1 MEGRF
6 VTLFNALPAAGFR
19 SPFTKYLVYYDG
31 PVAEADLCGQGASDA
46 TGFGLA
52 AMYVQACSGAP
63 VSVVAAHELLHTLGA
78 VPRGAPNRCPDPNGA
93 HTCDS
98 MADLMHPFLDTSPLD
113 AKLLDPGRDDYYG
126 HSGTF
131 TDSQDSPWLVQLDR
145 QQPFTT
151 TISGSR
157 WSDGRRARPR
167 LRADLHDHVER
178 VDASHPESCSPSR
191 VEARSLGRRVHRR
204 LDLRCHGRP
213 PASRCRRSS
222 LLSVFRLSVAVSG
235 RGAVRSSR
243 AGITCRP
250 RCSAAFPSFAPVG
263 LDRDA
268 GEGLAVP
275 LLERRV
281 PRNETHVHG
290 PDDCCD
296 ERSSC
301 LFTRVVPRL
310 TSSRRSGSVLRVEAK
325 HDVLVVGAGCA
336 GMRAAIEA
344 FDAGADVAMIS
355 KIHPVRSHSGAA
367 EGGINAALGNA
378 SEDDPEKHA
387 FDTVKGSDYLGDQ
400 DAIEIL
406 CQEAPDDVYQLEH
419 WGAVF
424 SRTPD
429 GRIAQRPFGAAG
441 EPRTAYAADITGHVL
456 IHVLYEQVM
465 KRDIK
470 TYEEFFAWK
479 LVIDEDRCQGVISW
493 DLLDGGLK
501 SIGAKTVILATGGA
515 GRLYTGTTNAYACTG
530 DGMTMALRAGVALK
544 DMEMMQ
550 FHPTTLAPTG
560 VLITEGC
567 RGEGAY
573 LLNAQSE
580 RFLIRYAPN
589 AMELASRDVISR
601 AEQTEIDEGRGI
613 DGNVMLDLRHLGAER
628 ILERLHGTR
637 ELSMTFAG
645 VDPIFEPIPVR
656 PGAHYHMGGVDTD
669 VWGRTSL
676 EGLYAAGEVACVS
689 VHGANRL
696 GGNALMETITYGK
709 RAGAHAADWALS
721 NTTITVPPS
730 VEEDAEREL
739 KTLLDR
745 TDGERPWQIRD
756 ELAETMH
763 VNFGVFRREEQ
774 MLAQGDLVQKLRER
788 YERVVVEDKGD
799 VFNTDLTQALELGF
813 LLELAEC
820 MIVSGLARKESRGAH
835 ARPYDYPDRDDES
848 YLKHTLVTWED
859 DAPKLDWKPVTMTKW
874 EPEERKY

>member
-1 MEGRF
+1 
-6 VTLFNALPAAGFR
+6 V
-19 SPFTKYLVYYDG
+19 
-31 PVAEADLCGQGASDA
+31 
-46 TGFGLA
+46 
-52 AMYVQACSGAP
+52 
-63 VSVVAAHELLHTLGA
+63 
-78 VPRGAPNRCPDPNGA
+78 
-93 HTCDS
+93 
-98 MADLMHPFLDTSPLD
+98 
-113 AKLLDPGRDDYYG
+113 
-126 HSGTF
+126 
-131 TDSQDSPWLVQLDR
+131 
-145 QQPFTT
+145 
-151 TISGSR
+151 
-157 WSDGRRARPR
+157 
-167 LRADLHDHVER
+167 
-178 VDASHPESCSPSR
+178 
-191 VEARSLGRRVHRR
+191 
-204 LDLRCHGRP
+204 
-213 PASRCRRSS
+213 
-222 LLSVFRLSVAVSG
+222 
-235 RGAVRSSR
+235 
-243 AGITCRP
+243 
-250 RCSAAFPSFAPVG
+250 
-263 LDRDA
+263 
-268 GEGLAVP
+268 
-275 LLERRV
+275 
-281 PRNETHVHG
+281 
-290 PDDCCD
+290 
-296 ERSSC
+296 
-301 LFTRVVPRL
+301 
-310 TSSRRSGSVLRVEAK
+310 
-325 HDVLVVGAGCA
+325 HDVVVVGAGCA

-387 FDTVKGSDYLGDQ
+387 YDTVKGSDYLGDQ

-465 KRDIK
+465 KRDIR

-479 LVIDEDRCQGVISW
+479 LVVDDGRCQGVISW
-493 DLLDGGLK
+493 DLVNGGLTA
-501 SIGAKTVILATGGA
+501 IGAKTVILATGGA

-530 DGMTMALRAGVALK
+530 DGMAMALRAGVALK

-573 LLNAQSE
+573 LLNKDGE
-580 RFLIRYAPN
+580 RFLVRYAPN

-613 DGNVMLDLRHLGAER
+613 DGNVLLDLRHLGAEK
-628 ILERLHGTR
+628 IVERLHGTR

-645 VDPIFEPIPVR
+645 VDPIYEPIPVR

-669 VWGRTSL
+669 VWGQTAL
-676 EGLYAAGEVACVS
+676 AGLYAAGEVACVS

-709 RAGAHAADWALS
+709 RVGRHASEWALS
-721 NTTITVPPS
+721 HTTVDVPAS
-730 VEEDAEREL
+730 VEADAEREL
-739 KTLLDR
+739 KQLLDR
-745 TDGERPWQIRD
+745 SEGVRPWQIRD

-763 VNFGVFRREEQ
+763 HNFGVFRREDQ
-774 MLAQGDLVQKLRER
+774 MTQQGEIVRGLRER

-799 VFNTDLTQALELGF
+799 VFNSDLTQALELGY

-820 MIVSGLARKESRGAH
+820 MVVSGLARKESRGAH
-835 ARPYDYPDRDDES
+835 ARPYDFADRDDEN
-848 YLKHTLVTWED
+848 YLRHTVVTWED
-859 DAPKLDWKPVTMTKW
+859 DAPRLDWKPVTITKW
-874 EPEERKY
+874 QPEERKY

>member
-1 MEGRF
+1 M
-6 VTLFNALPAAGFR
+6 
-19 SPFTKYLVYYDG
+19 D
-31 PVAEADLCGQGASDA
+31 
-46 TGFGLA
+46 
-52 AMYVQACSGAP
+52 
-63 VSVVAAHELLHTLGA
+63 
-78 VPRGAPNRCPDPNGA
+78 
-93 HTCDS
+93 
-98 MADLMHPFLDTSPLD
+98 
-113 AKLLDPGRDDYYG
+113 
-126 HSGTF
+126 
-131 TDSQDSPWLVQLDR
+131 
-145 QQPFTT
+145 
-151 TISGSR
+151 
-157 WSDGRRARPR
+157 
-167 LRADLHDHVER
+167 
-178 VDASHPESCSPSR
+178 
-191 VEARSLGRRVHRR
+191 
-204 LDLRCHGRP
+204 
-213 PASRCRRSS
+213 
-222 LLSVFRLSVAVSG
+222 
-235 RGAVRSSR
+235 
-243 AGITCRP
+243 
-250 RCSAAFPSFAPVG
+250 
-263 LDRDA
+263 
-268 GEGLAVP
+268 
-275 LLERRV
+275 
-281 PRNETHVHG
+281 
-290 PDDCCD
+290 
-296 ERSSC
+296 
-301 LFTRVVPRL
+301 
-310 TSSRRSGSVLRVEAK
+310 AK
-325 HDVLVVGAGCA
+325 HDVVVVGAGLA

-406 CQEAPDDVYQLEH
+406 CNEAPGDVYELEH

-465 KRDIK
+465 KRDIR
-470 TYEEFFAWK
+470 TYEEHFAWK
-479 LVIDEDRCQGVISW
+479 LVVDDDRCQGVISW
-493 DLLDGGLK
+493 DLLEGGLT

-530 DGMTMALRAGVALK
+530 DGMALALRVGVPLK

-573 LLNAQSE
+573 LLNASGE
-580 RFLIRYAPN
+580 RFLLHYAPN

-601 AEQTEIDEGRGI
+601 AEQTEIDDGRGL
-613 DGNVMLDLRHLGAER
+613 DGNVLLDLRHLGAEK

-645 VDPIFEPIPVR
+645 VDPIYEPIPVR

-669 VWGRTSL
+669 VWGRTTL

-689 VHGANRL
+689 AHGANRL

-709 RAGAHAADWALS
+709 RAGAHASEWAMTH
-721 NTTITVPPS
+721 TTVTVPES
-730 VEEDAEREL
+730 VETDAEREL

-745 TDGERPWQIRD
+745 KDGERPWQIRD
-756 ELAETMH
+756 ELALTMH
-763 VNFGVFRREEQ
+763 ENFGVFRREEQ
-774 MLAQGDLVQKLRER
+774 MLAQGDIVLGLRER
-788 YERVVVEDKGD
+788 YERVVVDDKGE
-799 VFNTDLTQALELGF
+799 VFNTDLTQTLELGF

-820 MIVSGLARKESRGAH
+820 MVVSGLARKESRGAH
-835 ARPYDYPDRDDES
+835 ARPYDYPDRDDEN

-859 DAPKLDWKPVTMTKW
+859 GRPSLDWKAVTMTKW
-874 EPEERKY
+874 QPEERTY